1 MFPGFQL
8 NTICLNRA
16 KGWLL
21 QLLPLGSLILL
32 LARQFFGDSTPSGGC
47 ESEVFFLGR
56 RICAIFSIGGLRPPV
71 ATQRNFCLEPTS
83 TYDGLPL
90 LTSLARVLETNIQEA
105 TTTTAAHT
113 STTNQDIS
121 ELVAVPAAPVPM
133 RAI

>member
-32 LARQFFGDSTPSGGC
+32 LARQFFGDSSPSTGC

-56 RICAIFSIGGLRPPV
+56 RICAIFSIGGLLPPV

-90 LTSLARVLETNIQEA
+90 LTSLARASRNK
-105 TTTTAAHT
+105 HT
-113 STTNQDIS
+113 RSNNNDSSTYQHHKS
-121 ELVAVPAAPVPM
+121 
-133 RAI
+133 RYQ